1 MDTSVGFYE
10 GNKGMLK
17 KKRSKKQDS
26 SLKNMLETE
35 IKNNKGIAPWIAE
48 ESFLDFQKVGS
59 ALLECLINND
69 TQGYIEILDS
79 YLRVNRL
86 QVSKTANMP
95 RSTVQLAFSKTGN
108 PTLKTLAKIVHE
120 ASLGRR

>member
-1 MDTSVGFYE
+1 
-10 GNKGMLK
+10 MLK
-17 KKRSKKQDS
+17 KKTSKKRGF

-35 IKNNKGIAPWIAE
+35 VKNRQTITPWQPE
-48 ESFLDFQKVGS
+48 DSFLDVQKVGS

-86 QVSKTANMP
+86 QISKAANMP
-95 RSTVQLAFSKTGN
+95 RSTIQLAFSKSGN

-120 ASLGRR
+120 ASLKRR